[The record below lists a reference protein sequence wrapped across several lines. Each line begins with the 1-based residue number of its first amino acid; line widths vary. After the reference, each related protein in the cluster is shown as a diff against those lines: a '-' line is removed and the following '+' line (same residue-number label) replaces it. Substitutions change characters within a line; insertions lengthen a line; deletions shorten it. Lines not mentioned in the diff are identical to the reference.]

1 MKYHLYLFIF
11 LIPFVISDDLDL
23 GSDFSSGDTVS
34 ASAFNSRFNEI
45 GKTIGIVK
53 DSYLIG
59 SWSCTIYNRSQVG
72 SFNLASPDSF
82 LYTMTDTITFSENDS
97 NPSLTHPKSW
107 SSAAAGSFIGNSIGG
122 KFILTGN
129 TLHVSSV
136 SVQDGQEDFGGVRL
150 FINFT
155 SKDQFNLATLQYGG
169 GLQPYS
175 AYTCD
180 KNE

>member
-1 MKYHLYLFIF
+1 MKYQKYLLIF
-11 LIPFVISDDLDL
+11 LFPFLHADDLDL

-59 SWSCTIYNRSQVG
+59 SWSCTIYNNQQRG
-72 SFNLASPDSF
+72 SFNSASPDSF

-107 SSAAAGSFIGNSIGG
+107 SSAAAGSFIIDSIGG
-122 KFILTGN
+122 KYILTGN
-129 TLHVSSV
+129 TLHVSATSLGEV
-136 SVQDGQEDFGGVRL
+136 DDDFSGVRL
-150 FINFT
+150 LINFT
-155 SKDQFNLATLQYGG
+155 SEDQFSLAALQYGG
-169 GLQPYS
+169 GNFPHDS
-175 AYTCD
+175 YTCD